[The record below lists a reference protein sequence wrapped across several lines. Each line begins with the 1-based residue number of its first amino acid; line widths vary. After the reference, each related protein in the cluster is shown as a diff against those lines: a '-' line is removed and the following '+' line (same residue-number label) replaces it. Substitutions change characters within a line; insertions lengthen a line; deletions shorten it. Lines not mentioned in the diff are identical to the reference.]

1 MSSKSLSQNRGAWLA
16 SAGSSGARTQG
27 VKAWQRHVEPP
38 RTLPRADP
46 PPPDA
51 CRGFETSSRLGDV
64 APAQQPFTI
73 RAAEHAEGS
82 FRRQVSR
89 FRSWVT
95 ADGSSGFAVTPGRY
109 HLYVARACPW
119 AHRTIIARELMGLQE
134 AISISFVDPIRDAR
148 GWAFTGDGY
157 DDPVNGFGFLAEA
170 YLRADPGYPD
180 RVTVPVLWDRELTTI
195 VNNESAEILRML
207 STVFA
212 PLAAHPV
219 ELYPAAQRAAIDEL
233 NERIYDALNNGV
245 YKAGFSTRQN
255 VYERAVAGVFEV
267 LDEIDERLSANRFL
281 FGSEPLETDWR
292 LFTTLIRFDPVYQI
306 HFKCSRR
313 KVAEYQ
319 HLWPYLRDLYQ
330 WPGVAATVSF
340 DEIRNHYYRTHPM
353 INPTGLV
360 AAMPDLDFDAPP
372 GRERL

>member
-1 MSSKSLSQNRGAWLA
+1 M
-16 SAGSSGARTQG
+16 
-27 VKAWQRHVEPP
+27 P
-38 RTLPRADP
+38 
-46 PPPDA
+46 
-51 CRGFETSSRLGDV
+51 
-64 APAQQPFTI
+64 PAQQPFTI
-73 RAAEHAEGS
+73 ASAEHADGK

-89 FRSWVT
+89 FRNWVT
-95 ADGSSGFAVTPGRY
+95 ADGSSGFAPAAGRY

-119 AHRTIIARELMGLQE
+119 AHRTIIARELMGLQD
-134 AISISFVDPIRDAR
+134 AISISYVDPIRDAR

-157 DDPVNGFGFLAEA
+157 EDPVNGFGLLAEA
-170 YLRADPGYPD
+170 YRRVDPAYPD
-180 RVTVPVLWDRELTTI
+180 RVTVPVLWDRELATI

-212 PLAAHPV
+212 TLAAHPV
-219 ELYPAAQRAAIDEL
+219 ELYPGAHAAAIDEL
-233 NERIYDALNNGV
+233 NERIYGAVNNGV
-245 YKAGFSTRQN
+245 YMAGFSTRQD
-255 VYERAVAGVFEV
+255 VYEGAVAGVFKM
-267 LDEIDERLSANRFL
+267 LDELDERLSRSRFL

-292 LFTTLIRFDPVYQI
+292 LFTTLVRFDAVYQI
-306 HFKCSRR
+306 HFKCSLR
-313 KVAEYQ
+313 KLAEYP

-340 DEIRNHYYRTHPM
+340 DEIRAHYYRTHPS